1 MLVTKV
7 KEETHMSYNKPQIVP
22 MESPIKA
29 IQGGTKGCIQQE
41 GAELVTA
48 PAYEADE

>member
-1 MLVTKV
+1 M
-7 KEETHMSYNKPQIVP
+7 MYNKPQIVP
-22 MESPIKA
+22 LESPIEA

-41 GAELVTA
+41 GHELVTS